1 MKCIY
6 CENEMKEVTKDYK
19 DDLITVTNVKHLIC
33 ETCNEVY
40 FYAKDMDKIL
50 SKLNKVVSH
59 D

>member
-19 DDLITVTNVKHLIC
+19 DDLVTVANVKHLIC

-40 FYAKDMDKIL
+40 FMQKIWI
-50 SKLNKVVSH
+50 KYYLN
-59 D
+59 

>member
-50 SKLNKVVSH
+50 SKLNKVV
-59 D
+59 